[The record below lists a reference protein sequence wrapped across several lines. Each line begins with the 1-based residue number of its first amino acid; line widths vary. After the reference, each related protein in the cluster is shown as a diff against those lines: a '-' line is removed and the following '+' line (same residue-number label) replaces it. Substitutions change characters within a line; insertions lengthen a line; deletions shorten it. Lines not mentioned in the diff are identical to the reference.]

1 MNNVYTHHLFWDL
14 YSSKMR
20 KKIAHPK
27 HAGKC
32 FGEDFYNEKL
42 SAAYKLEIFYDGDS
56 QMFTSMKYM
65 VTAGTFMTAILEA
78 LAECILHK
86 KASSIVHLRASDL
99 LDTLEVYEIAN
110 LYDDGDIE
118 DYIRFLSPYANH
130 VIDSFNFLAE
140 KLVPNT
146 FTTPEGLSNF
156 SVEGEGIA
164 NFYELDKDVQIAHV
178 ERVMEKDIRPYVEL
192 DDGGVKVKD
201 LTRNGIVL
209 IEYEGNCTSCHAAGS
224 TTLSA
229 ITSILKAKIHNTIEV
244 LPFMG

>member
-1 MNNVYTHHLFWDL
+1 MHKKYTHHLFWDL
-14 YSSKMR
+14 YSNKMR
-20 KKIAHPK
+20 KKIARPQ

-32 FGEDFYNEKL
+32 SGEDFFHEKL
-42 SAAYKLEIFYDGDS
+42 SVAYKIELIYDPS
-56 QMFTSMKYM
+56 AEMFTDMKYV
-65 VTAGTFMTAILEA
+65 VTAATFMTALLEG
-78 LAECILHK
+78 LAECILNK
-86 KASSIVHLRASDL
+86 KVSSVVHLRASDI
-99 LDTLEVYEIAN
+99 LDTLQVYEIAN
-110 LYDDGDIE
+110 LYDDDVME
-118 DYIRFLSPYANH
+118 DYIRFLSPYVNH
-130 VIDSFNFLAE
+130 VIDSFGFIAD

-156 SVEGEGIA
+156 SVEGEGIK
-164 NFYELDKDVQIAHV
+164 NFYELDKQVQIAHI

-201 LTRNGIVL
+201 LTKNGIVL

-229 ITSILKAKIHNTIEV
+229 ITSILKAKIDNTIEV